1 MSIKPRILVTSA
13 AGHTGAAAVTDLL
26 KKGFRVRAFVR
37 REDARSERLRQAGA
51 EIFVGDLY
59 DMGDIRRSLVDVQRA
74 YYVPPFAP
82 NLLHGTMLF
91 ALAAEEARLETL
103 ALMSE
108 WNPHPSHPAPL
119 TREHWIANNI
129 VRWMPTVDVTY
140 VTLYDI
146 IQLPHQENSGGR
158 VYAGKR
164 LFALCGIGPA
174 RDD

>member
-26 KKGFRVRAFVR
+26 KKGVRVRAFVR

-82 NLLHGTMLF
+82 NLLHGMVKMMLTRLPDF
-91 ALAAEEARLETL
+91 DRWEAERGHPMLAEPKLAIDNPEWMASAEQQKL
-103 ALMSE
+103 ALLNPSTSSE
-108 WNPHPSHPAPL
+108 QAHRA
-119 TREHWIANNI
+119 E
-129 VRWMPTVDVTY
+129 
-140 VTLYDI
+140 
-146 IQLPHQENSGGR
+146 
-158 VYAGKR
+158 
-164 LFALCGIGPA
+164 
-174 RDD
+174 